1 MAGLIARLGERL
13 PPVGQRRQ
21 TGESRWR
28 RQLQVGGQRGAD
40 AEKGRRFI
48 VFSSSFLTKARGD
61 QGEEKPFLP
70 GCGRLVGRGGSLP
83 IPILVGRTG
92 GRKGV
97 CWLEIKPPPLLRKA
111 HGGTRC
117 KAPSRRNRKRLATR
131 GPLQVLSARGLRSLK
146 PWRRSLRSNSHRR
159 ERGGGLQAA
168 VHPMRPRDR
177 RRRCPGSLQRTD
189 YQGASVAALRE
200 TAGPRRGRHVV
211 SSPGLPVSPPGPAK
225 ERVLP

>member
-13 PPVGQRRQ
+13 PPTGQRRQ
-21 TGESRWR
+21 TRESRWR
-28 RQLQVGGQRGAD
+28 SQLQVGGWRGAD
-40 AEKGRRFI
+40 AERGRCFI

-97 CWLEIKPPPLLRKA
+97 CWLEIKPPPPFEKS
-111 HGGTRC
+111 
-117 KAPSRRNRKRLATR
+117 PWRNRKRLATR

-211 SSPGLPVSPPGPAK
+211 SSPGPPVSPPGPAK